1 MNRRKVKM
9 KSITEQKIMELDEIA
24 RQLRVE
30 SIKMIYKRQ
39 AGHPGGSL
47 SAAEII
53 SVLFFHKLRI
63 DPKNLDWEDR
73 DRFLLSKGHASAV
86 LYAAMA
92 RRGFFPEED
101 LYHWGELDCHLQGHP
116 DRVKTPGI
124 EMSAGPLG
132 HGLAI
137 GAGLAMAARKRNK
150 SYRTYVL
157 MGDGEMQAGIVWE
170 GANVAAKYQLSNLTA
185 ILDYNDVQLDGPVHE
200 IMPLEPLADR
210 WKAFNWHVLEINGHN
225 TRQVIEALDH
235 VEEIHSQPTIIIAH
249 TTKGKGVS
257 YMENESSWHGA
268 VPKPVQY
275 EQALAELQKEEV

>member
-1 MNRRKVKM
+1 MNYLN
-9 KSITEQKIMELDEIA
+9 EQKILELDEIA
-24 RQLRVE
+24 RQLRID

-53 SVLFFHKLRI
+53 SVLFFHKLRL
-63 DPKNLDWEDR
+63 DPANPKWEDR
-73 DRFLLSKGHASAV
+73 DRFFLSKGHASAV

-101 LYHWGELDCHLQGHP
+101 LYNWGKLDCHLQGHP

-132 HGLAI
+132 HGLAV
-137 GAGLAMAARKRNK
+137 GAGNAMAARKNK
-150 SYRTYVL
+150 KGYSTIVL

-170 GANVAAKYQLSNLTA
+170 AANVAAKYHLSNLTA
-185 ILDYNDVQLDGPVHE
+185 ILDYNDVQLDGPIHE

-210 WKAFNWHVLEINGHN
+210 WKAFNWHVIEINGHN
-225 TRQVIEALDH
+225 TRQVVEALDLA
-235 VEEIHSQPTIIIAH
+235 EEVHSQPTIIIAH

-257 YMENESSWHGA
+257 FMENDYRWHGA
-268 VPKPVQY
+268 VPKPDQY
-275 EQALAELQKEEV
+275 EQALAELSKEKV